1 MLKPITTTQLR
12 FMRLKGS
19 ALAAH
24 KAFCPADFGSP
35 YGLPPKSS
43 LRDLANARYP
53 ALASEASRVLAQHPT
68 TTNHT
73 RKEQIV
79 CT

>member
-1 MLKPITTTQLR
+1 MLKPITTTRLC

-24 KAFCPADFGSP
+24 KAFCPPDFGSP

-43 LRDLANARYP
+43 AQRPCQCSLP

-68 TTNHT
+68 TINHT
-73 RKEQIV
+73 RKEVV

>member
-43 LRDLANARYP
+43 VRRLPSARI
-53 ALASEASRVLAQHPT
+53 AHLGLGVATSHFLDDRE
-68 TTNHT
+68 T
-73 RKEQIV
+73 RRKKRS
-79 CT
+79 

>member
-1 MLKPITTTQLR
+1 MLKPITTTRLR

-24 KAFCPADFGSP
+24 KAFCPADFCSP

-43 LRDLANARYP
+43 AQRPCQCSLPR
-53 ALASEASRVLAQHPT
+53 SRQRGLEGVGATP
-68 TTNHT
+68 NDY
-73 RKEQIV
+73 
-79 CT
+79 